1 MMKIV
6 IDSDGPTQGEPLKL
20 KTETDIKDTFKS
32 ISDAG
37 LKAGKSIEQSFEN
50 LALDVRRPIESIGQA
65 IQNTFLNA
73 ANVIFASIIGSL
85 LKKSVAKILGET
97 AVGAFFGLAGGGRTS
112 GPTVVNERGTES
124 LSQGKGIFIPVGGP
138 ATVRNAANTRSMGGG
153 MTIIQNFNIQ
163 TGLPDQ
169 IFAIIRSEAAR
180 SGADAARTVIN
191 RATGRA

>member
-1 MMKIV
+1 M
-6 IDSDGPTQGEPLKL
+6 
-20 KTETDIKDTFKS
+20 KTETDIKETFKS

-37 LKAGKSIEQSFEN
+37 LKAGKSIEQSFQN
-50 LALDVRRPIESIGQA
+50 LALDVRRPIKSIGEA

-73 ANVIFASIIGSL
+73 ANTIFSEIIGNL
-85 LKKSVAKILGET
+85 LKKSVGKILGET
-97 AVGAFFGLAGGGRTS
+97 AAGAFLGLAGGGRTS

-138 ATVRNAANTRSMGGG
+138 ATVRNAANTRSMSGGLSFNQ
-153 MTIIQNFNIQ
+153 TFNIQ

-191 RATGRA
+191 RANGRA